1 MKGLLIYI
9 KFYGSRI
16 INIRVVD
23 SFTPSHNSINVP
35 GLPYLVYKRYPVDRQ
50 GRQVAKSFILAVLK
64 TKKLGHIQPL
74 LIYDLIFIRFLMVS
88 GSPLFAD
95 SP

>member
-64 TKKLGHIQPL
+64 TKKLLNALYNIKIKRKTTNNL
-74 LIYDLIFIRFLMVS
+74 VKYL
-88 GSPLFAD
+88 
-95 SP
+95 